1 MVKNHEPTLFTV
13 GGDIEEL
20 HPSERA
26 YYKQIA
32 VHHNWHRAADAAMK
46 YLAHTR
52 RRFSADDLRDLL
64 GDCEPT
70 DPNAIGGLFYSW
82 SRNGLI
88 QKVGYGCSR
97 GVKRHGGVRAE
108 WVGIHND
115 EENHND

>member
-1 MVKNHEPTLFTV
+1 M

-70 DPNAIGGLFYSW
+70 DPNAIGGLSTHGRATGL
-82 SRNGLI
+82 SRKL
-88 QKVGYGCSR
+88 VMAAR
-97 GVKRHGGVRAE
+97 VA
-108 WVGIHND
+108 
-115 EENHND
+115 